1 MQYFTQKPHFWQTF
15 CFGFIYIG
23 SSATLRK
30 LSTEFFSDILNKN
43 FVKLTLLPLNHRAS
57 WFHEIFYKW
66 EKICDF
72 FPHCECA
79 WINVSYVTYLMLKMR
94 VNFRNFHTVIL
105 KYRKC
110 LGAMCKIL
118 KFTYSYKSAPFMNS
132 MILLLFNWY
141 QYKFNPFCWYTS
153 VLFSMLSYVSVSVS
167 MCVSARACSSLNLT
181 KISWK

>member
-1 MQYFTQKPHFWQTF
+1 M
-15 CFGFIYIG
+15 
-23 SSATLRK
+23 
-30 LSTEFFSDILNKN
+30 
-43 FVKLTLLPLNHRAS
+43 NHRAN

-66 EKICDF
+66 EKICV

-110 LGAMCKIL
+110 LRAMCKIL

-153 VLFSMLSYVSVSVS
+153 VPFSMLSCVSVSVS
-167 MCVSARACSSLNLT
+167 MCVSAQVLIWQKFRESSDL
-181 KISWK
+181 ISQKKLLKSWFHEKKLVRSYN